1 MTHPTGLLQ
10 RGRAYRGQHVHA
22 DDTPRKRV
30 RITIRQ
36 KNLSESDPFLSELRI
51 YQQDCRGSEGHK
63 VRFHTSRQLPD
74 GPRRVAVVGSG
85 IAGLSAAWLLS
96 RTMPVTLYESE
107 KRLGGHSHTVMVPTS
122 DGPIPVD
129 TGFIVYNERN
139 YPNLV
144 ALFKETGVPTAAS
157 DMSFAASLEGGKLEY
172 SGTGINGLIGQRG
185 NVMRPRFWRMMRDII
200 RFYREAP
207 ALLSRSDLQG
217 VSLGAYLDGHSYA
230 PAFIEDHLLPMG
242 AAIWSTTAKEMRAYP
257 LLAFVRFFAS
267 HGLLTL
273 ADRPKWRTVDGG
285 SQEYVRRLSADF
297 ADGIRLGV
305 EVTAISRQD
314 GNVVITDRSGQSDTF
329 TDVVIAAHADH
340 ALGLLADPD
349 EEEQTLL
356 GAIRYTNNDAVLHSD
371 ANLMPRRRRIWSS
384 WNYIGENRYDDA
396 RQLCVTYW
404 MNRLQNLDMKHP
416 LFVTLNPTREI
427 EASKVIG
434 RYSYQHPLF
443 DQRALD
449 AQQQLWRL
457 QGQRNTWFCGAYF
470 GFGFHEDGLQ
480 SGLAAAESLANV
492 RRPWQVPNESGR
504 ITLRPQLEAAE

>member
-1 MTHPTGLLQ
+1 MEGQ
-10 RGRAYRGQHVHA
+10 R
-22 DDTPRKRV
+22 
-30 RITIRQ
+30 
-36 KNLSESDPFLSELRI
+36 
-51 YQQDCRGSEGHK
+51 
-63 VRFHTSRQLPD
+63 VRFHASSNLPD
-74 GPRRVAVVGSG
+74 RARRVAVVGSG

-96 RTMPVTLYESE
+96 RKMPVTVFESE
-107 KRLGGHSHTVMVPTS
+107 RRLGGHSHTVMAPTGH
-122 DGPIPVD
+122 GPIPVD

-144 ALFKETGVPTAAS
+144 ALFKEIGVPTAAS

-172 SGTGINGLIGQRG
+172 SGTGLNGLIGQRG
-185 NVMRPRFWRMMRDII
+185 NVVRPRFWRMMRDVL

-217 VSLGAYLDGHSYA
+217 VSLGAYLDSNNFA

-267 HGLLTL
+267 HGLLSL

-285 SQEYVRRLSADF
+285 SREYVHRLSAGF
-297 ADGIRLGV
+297 ADNVRLGV
-305 EVTAISRQD
+305 EVAGISRSD
-314 GNVVITDRSGQSDTF
+314 GRVTITDRSGHSDTF
-329 TDVVIAAHADH
+329 TDIVIATHADQ
-340 ALGLLADPD
+340 ALGLLGDPD
-349 EEEQTLL
+349 DEERTLL
-356 GAIRYTNNDAVLHSD
+356 GAFRYTANEAVLHAD

-384 WNYIGENRYDDA
+384 WNYIGEDRNDDA

-404 MNRLQNLDMKHP
+404 MNRLQNLDKRYP

-427 EASKVIG
+427 AASKVIG

-449 AQQQLWRL
+449 AQEQLWRL
-457 QGQRNTWFCGAYF
+457 QGKRNTWFCGAYF

-480 SGLAAAESLANV
+480 AGLAAAESLADV
-492 RRPWQVPNESGR
+492 RRPWQVRDESGR
-504 ITLRPQLEAAE
+504 ITLRPRLEAAE